1 MGRISGTVRN
11 SPLTYDGLV
20 EQAED
25 RRGQQNDERPNHAP
39 DHPLENV
46 DPGSLGFNF
55 SFDLSDL
62 SLEPS
67 TLRVDLRTL
76 RINLSSENGDLG
88 SENGNNILSG
98 QAAVFFGGFVG
109 QVGVHVHATQRSEE
123 CLR

>member
-1 MGRISGTVRN
+1 MANLAGGE
-11 SPLTYDGLV
+11 GLV
-20 EQAED
+20 KQTED
-25 RRGQQNDERPNHAP
+25 GSGQQNDQRPNHAP

-62 SLEPS
+62 SLEPG

-98 QAAVFFGGFVG
+98 QAAVF
-109 QVGVHVHATQRSEE
+109 
-123 CLR
+123 LRRLRRPSWVPRPRYAALGRALR